1 MAKYVKCT
9 NNIDV
14 ENYIEVGKEYKLLEV
29 AVDGSYLIESG
40 HGTYWFLPSRFDSD
54 KINSEGEPITFTS
67 QEDFENAV
75 MEVVLKR
82 LGVYNY
88 TESPTGG
95 GSKDYI
101 YTEDLA

>member
-1 MAKYVKCT
+1 MIIRDDEDGME
-9 NNIDV
+9 IDLESFFCDRSIFPQPV
-14 ENYIEVGKEYKLLEV
+14 YSAPSMPECKEPKKT
-29 AVDGSYLIESG
+29 II
-40 HGTYWFLPSRFDSD
+40 F
-54 KINSEGEPITFTS
+54 NS

-95 GSKDYI
+95 GSKDYVS
-101 YTEDLA
+101 TEDLG